1 MEKIKLAIV
10 DDNALYLYAF
20 GDVLSLFDEF
30 EVIIKASSLK
40 ELFENL
46 TDQKPDIIIADYE
59 MWSADQENS
68 YIGMMSLYPEIS
80 ILLMSFHYPSQLIHY
95 QKLHPK
101 VSFLSKAEDLAIIAN
116 KLIYISNYCDFLR
129 NDKS

>member
-1 MEKIKLAIV
+1 MEKIKLAIL

-30 EVIIKASSLK
+30 DVIIKANCLK
-40 ELFENL
+40 ELLENL
-46 TDQKPDIIIADYE
+46 ADQKPDIIIADYE
-59 MWSADQENS
+59 LWSSDAENT

-80 ILLMSFHYPSQLIHY
+80 ILLMSFHQPGQLIHY

-116 KLIYISNYCDFLR
+116 KLIYLSNYCHFLR
-129 NDKS
+129 NDRS

>member
-1 MEKIKLAIV
+1 
-10 DDNALYLYAF
+10 LYLYAF

-30 EVIIKASSLK
+30 DVIIKENSLK
-40 ELFENL
+40 KLLENL
-46 TDQKPDIIIADYE
+46 ADQKPDIVIADYE
-59 MWSADQENS
+59 LWSSDAEDT
-68 YIGMMSLYPEIS
+68 YIGMMSLYPEVS
-80 ILLMSFHYPSQLIHY
+80 ILLMSFHHPSQLVYY

-129 NDKS
+129 NDRS